1 MTCGDGLGGGLEIFA
16 FPFVSIGNMAR
27 LDAGAILT
35 FNDDNS
41 PFSFGRAYGQADDSG
56 MILLE
61 AKDPLNAA

>member
-1 MTCGDGLGGGLEIFA
+1 
-16 FPFVSIGNMAR
+16 MAR